1 LIYPEHQQ
9 TSTDKSTTHG
19 GSQANLSNIGRL
31 WADKVRGPC
40 TYSSSNPTSTDELE
54 CQKALEQELATSRE
68 EVAAFKELL
77 AKIEGAH

>member
-9 TSTDKSTTHG
+9 TSTDKSTHG
-19 GSQANLSNIGRL
+19 GSQANLCNIGRL
-31 WADKVRGPC
+31 WADKVRGPR

-77 AKIEGAH
+77 AKIE